1 MTSNEQ
7 SGEPGWRPW
16 LRTSIPAHAS
26 GLRLTGVVIALMLIG
41 IFGLRVIEHASWID
55 CFYMTVI
62 TLSTVGYGDPIGLS
76 TAGKI
81 FISLY
86 LMGSLGVFTYSLFQ
100 IGQWIVGSELRRLRE
115 RRRMNAAIDRL
126 KEHYIV
132 CGQGRMGLEIC
143 RYLAQREKPFVV
155 IELDEGK
162 LTQHAAPAGW
172 LHIQGDATDDQVLR
186 HAGIERARSLATV
199 LPSDAANLYVVLS
212 ARMLASGLQIIA
224 RASEEKA
231 VEKLV
236 PAGATRIVSPFSS
249 GAVKMARFM
258 LNPSIE
264 DFLEIADQKGNDL
277 ELADFQISPVSPYV
291 GKKLMETGLR
301 EQGVMVIGI
310 RRPNGER
317 LMPPP
322 ADAVLLSGDCLFAFG
337 SARSI
342 NAVLGVDRLH

>member
-1 MTSNEQ
+1 M
-7 SGEPGWRPW
+7 
-16 LRTSIPAHAS
+16 
-26 GLRLTGVVIALMLIG
+26 GVVIALMLIG
-41 IFGLRVIEHASWID
+41 IFGLRMIEHASWID

-155 IELDEGK
+155 IELDEVK

-172 LHIQGDATDDQVLR
+172 LHIHGDATDDQVLR

-231 VEKLV
+231 VEKLAR
-236 PAGATRIVSPFSS
+236 AGASRIVSPFSS

-301 EQGVMVIGI
+301 
-310 RRPNGER
+310 
-317 LMPPP
+317 
-322 ADAVLLSGDCLFAFG
+322 
-337 SARSI
+337 
-342 NAVLGVDRLH
+342 

>member
-1 MTSNEQ
+1 MTE
-7 SGEPGWRPW
+7 SGRTGRSEWWRQVRHSLAP
-16 LRTSIPAHAS
+16 HAR
-26 GLRLTGVVIALMLIG
+26 GIRLTSVVVALMLVG
-41 IFGLRVIEHASWID
+41 IFGLRLIEHASWVD

-62 TLSTVGYGDPIGLS
+62 TVATVGYGDPIGLS

-86 LMGSLGVFTYSLFQ
+86 LMGTLGVFTYSLFQ
-100 IGQWIVGSELRRLRE
+100 IGQWIVGAELRRSRE

-126 KEHYIV
+126 VNHYIV

-143 RYLAQREKPFVV
+143 RYLSERERPFVV
-155 IELDEGK
+155 VELEESK
-162 LTQHAAPAGW
+162 LEQHAIAAGW
-172 LHIQGDATDDQVLR
+172 LYVHGDATDDETLTA
-186 HAGIERARSLATV
+186 AGIARARSLATV

-231 VEKLV
+231 IEKLAR
-236 PAGATRIVSPFSS
+236 AGATRIVSPFSS

-264 DFLEIADQKGNDL
+264 DFLEIADQSGNEL
-277 ELADFQISPVSPYV
+277 ELADFQISPASPYR
-291 GKKLMETGLR
+291 GKKLLETDLR
-301 EQGVMVIGI
+301 DQGVMVIGI

-322 ADAVLLSGDCLFAFG
+322 ADAVLQSGDCLFAFG

-342 NAVLGVDRLH
+342 NAVLGVDRVR